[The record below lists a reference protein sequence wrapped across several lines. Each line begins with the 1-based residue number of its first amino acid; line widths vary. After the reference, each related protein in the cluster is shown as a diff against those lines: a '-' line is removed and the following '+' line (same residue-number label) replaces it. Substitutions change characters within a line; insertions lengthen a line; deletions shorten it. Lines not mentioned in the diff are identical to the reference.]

1 MRRKLT
7 RWNLKTTIWPHL
19 KRRWHPFNRWEEI
32 AHNMWGDVSDH
43 RAALQEAIEFT
54 GNHKLYGRY
63 MMRVVNEWPV
73 SCENALT
80 DRNLNRKAWIGHA
93 ACALAMRCPEDIV
106 RKAWGFLTDG
116 QRTLANKEAARAIRF
131 WEITYCKDRSLLED
145 LDGPLLSWRD
155 T

>member
-1 MRRKLT
+1 
-7 RWNLKTTIWPHL
+7 
-19 KRRWHPFNRWEEI
+19 
-32 AHNMWGDVSDH
+32 MWGDVSDH